1 MNKQD
6 IDKLYD
12 ECLDGFL
19 DVLYEVDSK
28 QNPLMSMEKQVEL
41 LKKAKDGFPE
51 SIIVSRER
59 MQLLNY
65 LVNQGCVEISR
76 GRVYITAKGLQ
87 VIDNFEREQNEVQR
101 RRELEKEFYKKVI
114 DEDKFF
120 KNQAP
125 KVEVHDLD
133 ESVSGGVWAAVVLLL
148 TLIFCIA
155 ISFCG

>member
-1 MNKQD
+1 MNEHD

-19 DVLYEVDSK
+19 DALYEIDSE
-28 QNPLMSMEKQVEL
+28 QNSLMAMQKQVEF

-65 LVNQGCVEISR
+65 LVSQGCVEISR
-76 GRVYITAKGLQ
+76 GMVYITAKGLQ
-87 VIDNFEREQNEVQR
+87 VIDNFEHEQNETQR

-120 KNQAP
+120 KNNS

-133 ESVSGGVWAAVVLLL
+133 ESISSGVWAAIVIFITIVFCVVMA
-148 TLIFCIA
+148 TA
-155 ISFCG
+155 GN